1 MSSRLSVIVI
11 TRNEELDL
19 PACLES
25 FRGLD
30 AEIVVVDNHSSD
42 CTREIAEAAGA
53 KVFTRDFDGY
63 APQKQSA
70 LDRTTGD
77 WVLSLDAD
85 ERLTPEL
92 REEIAGV
99 CADSNGSGPI
109 GYEIPFR
116 VHFMG
121 RRLRF
126 GGLGGERHL
135 RLFRRSRG
143 RFGGGKVHEGI
154 AVEGKTGLLR
164 GAIEHYPYRDLDEY
178 LEKMRVYT
186 SQAAAQRREQG
197 RRFRA
202 LHHLLPFWEFF
213 RRVFLRLGI
222 FDGTPGVV
230 WAGLSSFH
238 TWVKYLK
245 LRDLQ
250 QLDRGGDR

>member
-1 MSSRLSVIVI
+1 MSPRLSVIII
-11 TRNEELDL
+11 TRNEETDL

-25 FRGLD
+25 VKRLG
-30 AEIVVVDNHSSD
+30 AEIVVVDGHSSD
-42 CTREIAEAAGA
+42 RTREIAENAGA
-53 KVFTRDFDGY
+53 KVLTRDFDGY

-70 LDRTTGD
+70 LDLATGD
-77 WVLSLDAD
+77 WVLSIDAD

-92 REEIAGV
+92 CDEIAGV
-99 CADSNGSGPI
+99 CANTDGSGPH

-135 RLFRRSRG
+135 RLFRRSLG
-143 RFGGGKVHEGI
+143 RFVGRRVHEGI
-154 AVEGKTGLLR
+154 VVEGSVGRLR
-164 GAIEHYPYRDLDEY
+164 GAIEHFPYRDLDEY

-186 SQAAAQRREQG
+186 SQAAAARREQG
-197 RRFRA
+197 RRFTP

-213 RRVFLRLGI
+213 LRAFLRLGLL
-222 FDGTPGVV
+222 DGTPGIV

-238 TWVKYLK
+238 TWVKYIK
-245 LRDLQ
+245 LRDLER
-250 QLDRGGDR
+250 LDRGRSR